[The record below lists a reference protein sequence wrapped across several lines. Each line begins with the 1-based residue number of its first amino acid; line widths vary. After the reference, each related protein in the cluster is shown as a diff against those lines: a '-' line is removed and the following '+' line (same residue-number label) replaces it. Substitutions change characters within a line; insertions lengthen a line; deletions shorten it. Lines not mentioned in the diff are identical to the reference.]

1 MKKGEIIT
9 AGLFILV
16 ALIGIMDASRLGF
29 GWEADGPQAGFS
41 VFWLALLLLVCAVL
55 LVVINLKKTDP
66 GDRFFE
72 NKEGLAEVVRIF
84 FTAILL
90 AIGIVYTGVYF
101 ATIGY
106 CLLFVRWLGKH
117 RWATV
122 IIFTI
127 IMTGAVYFGM
137 EKGLKLPLPK
147 SLLWRKGLFPI

>member
-1 MKKGEIIT
+1 LKKAEIIT
-9 AGLFILV
+9 AGLFVLV
-16 ALIGIMDASRLGF
+16 ALIGIVDAFRLGF
-29 GWEADGPQAGFS
+29 GWAADGPEAGFS
-41 VFWLALLLLVCAVL
+41 VLWLSLLLLVCAVSIL
-55 LVVINLKKTDP
+55 AINLKKPDT
-66 GDRFFE
+66 GDDFFVS
-72 NKEGLAEVVRIF
+72 KQGLAEILRIF
-84 FTAILL
+84 FTATLL
-90 AIGIVYTGVYF
+90 TVGIIYTGVYF

>member
-9 AGLFILV
+9 AGLFVLV
-16 ALIGIMDASRLGF
+16 ALIGIRDAFRLGF
-29 GWEADGPQAGFS
+29 GWAADGPQAGFS
-41 VFWLALLLLVCAVL
+41 VFWLALLLLGCSVAL
-55 LVVINLKKTDP
+55 LVINLKKPEGGDP
-66 GDRFFE
+66 FF
-72 NKEGLAEVVRIF
+72 NGKQGLAEVIRIF
-84 FTAILL
+84 FTATLL
-90 AIGIVYTGVYF
+90 TIGIIYTGVYF

-117 RWATV
+117 SWVTV

-137 EKGLKLPLPK
+137 EKGLQLPLPK